1 MLGNGINTP
10 HVAGM
15 AHLVGAARLT
25 RHDWRS
31 ATPFALQDNS
41 PWTGLLWFATRQGFS
56 AV

>member
-41 PWTGLLWFATRQGFS
+41 P
-56 AV
+56 